1 MALPKLRTYTPKLL
15 HYEKTRPHRT
25 TLLDVLAAQQENL
38 DTLTD
43 YRTIGGGDI
52 VKGIAAAMG
61 EVVETVTDTATNI
74 FSIIAHG
81 ATDVTND
88 TVQAVDNI
96 GSTLVDI
103 VTFTGGPSNL
113 ILYVIDLGIIIYLI
127 YRHRTG
133 YQQIR
138 RQEPPPVPEHQNYL
152 TPIDKRET

>member
-15 HYEKTRPHRT
+15 HYEEVRPHRT
-25 TLLDVLAAQQENL
+25 TLLDILAAQQENL

-43 YRTIGGGDI
+43 YKTVGGGNI
-52 VKGIAAAMG
+52 MKGIASAMG

-74 FSIIAHG
+74 FNIIAHG

-88 TVQAVDNI
+88 TVQAIDNI

-113 ILYVIDLGIIIYLI
+113 ILYIIDIGIIIYLI
-127 YRHRTG
+127 YRHRIG
-133 YQQIR
+133 LQQIR
-138 RQEPPPVPEHQNYL
+138 QHIPPPVPEHQNYL
-152 TPIDKRET
+152 TPVK